1 MSGSTFTAVTPKPSA
16 ADPFKHVNYTL
27 GMVLGVDDFTQEFA
41 YLDGHDHWMARDA
54 IGYGTVTGLAV
65 SLKTDAPS
73 EARVS
78 PGAAITPRG
87 QLVRVPSTQCAQLDA
102 WLEDNTTDVTK
113 WLIAGASG
121 PPTVR
126 LYVVLSY
133 FPCPTDEVP
142 IPGEPCRDESELL
155 KPSRIADE
163 WRLELRFRPPDQREE
178 LAVRDFVKWLK
189 DHIRI
194 SDGPPVSIDDFIAAL
209 RKAALAATPPAD
221 PEFWPL
227 TSPPEVPVDFMVDS
241 SPPGPLNV
249 PPEKLCDYLRAAIR
263 IWITEL
269 RPRWRPDW
277 LDQHIGKGDSIN
289 PTPDE
294 GDSILLAELD
304 VPLKAKSLL
313 DGRWNV
319 LDPKQIIVDE
329 SKRPLLAH
337 VRFLQQMITCGP
349 GGGAPLAP
357 ADTVA
362 SEKGWNQAANAG
374 VSVEYSRGDHT
385 HGTQPD
391 PVPPHDTNTAA
402 HANLKITGD
411 VTGTPTTTTVVRI
424 QGRAVSA
431 AAPAN
436 GNLLTFNAGSWVP
449 QAPAAPSVT
458 LSGDVTGP
466 STTTSLSSIQGKP
479 VAAPAPAAGNVLTFN
494 GASWI
499 PQAPAAP
506 AVTLAGEVVG
516 PSGGTQVARLIT
528 VPIKQTVPTVMG
540 QQISFDANANQWV
553 PAYGVVTA
561 GVIDVLKKVVNPP
574 VYNALALFGTGV
586 SLVGQNTNVEFT
598 FKNYVVPS
606 ATNLLI
612 VKGTLIYQG
621 QLQTVLPVQIASF
634 NAGSITM
641 RIAGAN
647 VDVIAAAALM
657 QLQIEVTR
665 YFF

>member
-1 MSGSTFTAVTPKPSA
+1 MSGTTFTAVTPKPSA

-54 IGYGTVTGLAV
+54 IGYGTVAGLAV
-65 SLKTDAPS
+65 SLKTDAPC

-87 QLVRVPSTQCAQLDA
+87 QLVRVPATQCAKLDA
-102 WLEDNTTDVTK
+102 WLEDNTPDVTK
-113 WLIAGASG
+113 WIIAGASG

-178 LAVRDFVKWLK
+178 LAVRDFVKWLE

-194 SDGPPVSIDDFIAAL
+194 SDGPPVSIEAFVAAL
-209 RKAALAATPPAD
+209 RNAALAATPPAD
-221 PEFWPL
+221 PEFWPV
-227 TSPPEVPVDFMVDS
+227 TSPPEVPVDFMVDA
-241 SPPGPLNV
+241 SPPGPMNV
-249 PPEKLCDYLRAAIR
+249 PPDKLCDYLRAAIR

-277 LDQHIGKGDSIN
+277 LDQHIGSGDAIN

-319 LDPKQIIVDE
+319 LDPKQIVVDE

-337 VRFLQQMITCGP
+337 LRMLQQLLVCGP
-349 GGGAPLAP
+349 TGGDAIAP
-357 ADTVA
+357 ADAVVT
-362 SEKGWNQAANAG
+362 ETGWGQAAKAG
-374 VSVEYSRGDHT
+374 ISLEYSRGDHT

-391 PVPPHDTNTAA
+391 PIPPHNTNAAA
-402 HANLKITGD
+402 HANLQIAGD
-411 VTGTPTTTTVVRI
+411 VNGTPTTTKVVRI
-424 QGRAVSA
+424 QGQPVSA
-431 AAPAN
+431 SAPAA
-436 GNLLTFNAGSWVP
+436 GQVLTFNAGSWTP
-449 QAPAAPSVT
+449 QAPV
-458 LSGDVTGP
+458 
-466 STTTSLSSIQGKP
+466 
-479 VAAPAPAAGNVLTFN
+479 
-494 GASWI
+494 
-499 PQAPAAP
+499 AP
-506 AVTLAGEVVG
+506 AVTLAGEVTG
-516 PSGGTQVARLIT
+516 PSASTQVARLVT
-528 VPIKQTVPTVMG
+528 VPIKQTPPTVMG
-540 QQISFDANANQWV
+540 QQLSYDANANQWV

-561 GVIDVLKKVVNPP
+561 GIIDILKKAVVVNPP
-574 VYNALALFGTGV
+574 VFNGLALFGSGV
-586 SLVGQNTNVEFT
+586 TQVGQNVQVEFT
-598 FKNYVVPS
+598 FNKYAAPS
-606 ATNLLI
+606 TTNLLI
-612 VKGTLIYQG
+612 VKGTVILQG
-621 QLQTVLPVQIASF
+621 QVLAPLPVQIVTF
-634 NAGSITM
+634 GAGSITV
-641 RIAGAN
+641 RIVGAN
-647 VDVIAAAALM
+647 VDVIAAASLL
-657 QLQIEVTR
+657 QVQIEVTR